1 MFRLS
6 SISLLA
12 SSLMVGAACAASPTL
27 PHSTADLA
35 IADEVGI
42 TKLLKKT
49 GRLNQD
55 ASPAEASK
63 AVLAY
68 LKETKSKTL
77 QMIPGELDR
86 QALTR
91 HKQRLK
97 QAQQFQYQQT
107 GQLPTYP
114 GQLNNQQQTQQYQGK
129 KTQDKVLALLIE
141 FPDYKHNEV
150 GPEDTERYY
159 PDYNIP
165 HYTRLLF
172 SDSGYSGPNQEKL
185 ISMRQ
190 YYEQQSGN
198 SYSVDGQVVGWYMAK
213 NPAKY
218 YGEGR
223 PDPKVPDL
231 VREALA
237 AAAQDPNIDLTQFDQ
252 EDRYDYDNDGDL
264 REPDGIIDHL
274 MVFHSSVG
282 QESGG
287 GDLGEN
293 AIWSHRSNLRQVY
306 KIPGSEMS
314 AYDYTI
320 QPIDAAAGVCAH
332 EYAHDLGLPDEYD
345 THRDSKGE
353 PIAYWSIMSSGS
365 HGGKIRG
372 TEPTGFSP
380 WARQYLQANLG
391 GNWLSGTSVNMDE
404 LNRRGL
410 TFLLD
415 QANEKAEYLDV
426 VRVNLPPEKV
436 VVNQPYQG
444 EKEYF
449 SGRGDELNQLMSIEL
464 DLTTAQAPVLE
475 FKAWYQIEQD
485 YDYARILVNGTP
497 IPGNLT
503 THEDPHEIG
512 HGWGIT
518 GNSDGWVDVSFDLS
532 KFRGH
537 KITLS
542 FNYLTDVG
550 TSEAG
555 FYVDDITIIDNDQLL
570 LEDNAEGDSVF
581 TMQGF
586 AVDPGYFMADQYYLL
601 EWRNHEGVD
610 QGLKHINFNRE
621 LMTYDPGLVV
631 WFANDKYTN
640 NWVGVHPGEGFLGV
654 VDADQSVL
662 RWEKESDAQVASTR
676 FQMRDAA
683 LSLTW
688 QQSPLNLTSSD
699 GYTLQDHQ
707 LYNTATFFDLFDYM
721 NKEIPDAGRIL
732 PKYGLLIEVIDQAED
747 MSAAAIRVSYGL
759 DDNTAQQNQ
768 QEIQQ
773 QSL

>member
-1 MFRLS
+1 MLRLS
-6 SISLLA
+6 SISLLV
-12 SSLMVGAACAASPTL
+12 SSLMLGATSIASPTL

-35 IADEVGI
+35 IADQAGI
-42 TKLLKKT
+42 IKLLKRT
-49 GRLNQD
+49 GRLSKD
-55 ASPAEASK
+55 ASPENTSA

-68 LKETKSKTL
+68 LKETERKTL
-77 QMIPGELDR
+77 QMIPGELDH
-86 QALTR
+86 QALR
-91 HKQRLK
+91 RYKQKLNK
-97 QAQQFQYQQT
+97 AKEFQYRQT
-107 GQLPTYP
+107 HQLTTLP
-114 GQLNNQQQTQQYQGK
+114 GQLTQQQTQVYQGK
-129 KTQDKVLALLIE
+129 KTKDKVLALLIE
-141 FPDYKHNEV
+141 FPDYKHNDV

-172 SDSGYSGPNQEKL
+172 SESGYPGPNQESF

-198 SYSVDGQVVGWYMAK
+198 SYSVEGQVVGWYMAL
-213 NPAKY
+213 NPASH
-218 YGEGR
+218 YGKGR

-231 VREALA
+231 VREALIA
-237 AAAQDPNIDLTQFDQ
+237 AAKDPSLDLSEFDQ

-264 REPDGIIDHL
+264 REPDGMIDHL

-287 GDLGEN
+287 GDLGED
-293 AIWSHRSNLRQVY
+293 AIWSHRSNLRQVF
-306 KIPGSEMS
+306 KIPGTEMS

-332 EYAHDLGLPDEYD
+332 EYGHDLGLPDEYD
-345 THRDSKGE
+345 TRGGSKGE

-365 HGGKIRG
+365 HAGKIGG

-391 GNWLSGTSVNMDE
+391 GNWLSGTTVDMGD
-404 LNRRGL
+404 LTGRGI

-415 QANEKAEYLDV
+415 QANEKADFLDV

-436 VVNQPYQG
+436 VVNEPIQG

-449 SGRGDELNQLMSIEL
+449 SGRDDELNQLMSVEL
-464 DLTTAQAPVLE
+464 DLTDAEAPILN
-475 FKAWYQIEQD
+475 FKSWYDIEQD

-503 THEDPHEIG
+503 THEDPNDIG

-518 GNSDGWVDVSFDLS
+518 GKSDGWVDASFDLS

-570 LEDNAEGDSVF
+570 LSDDAESDSVF
-581 TMQGF
+581 TLEGF
-586 AVDPGYFMADQYYLL
+586 EVSPGYFMADQYYLL
-601 EWRNHEGVD
+601 EWRNHKGVD
-610 QGLKHINFNRE
+610 KGLKHISIGDK

-631 WFANDKYTN
+631 WFANDKFTN

-654 VDADQSVL
+654 VDADQSL
-662 RWEKESDAQVASTR
+662 LNWEKESDAQIASTR
-676 FQMRDAA
+676 YQLRDAA
-683 LSLTW
+683 FSLTW
-688 QQSPLNLTSSD
+688 QQSELSLTSKD
-699 GYTLQDHQ
+699 GYTLKDSQR
-707 LYNTATFFDLFDYM
+707 YNTATFFDLFDYVSE
-721 NKEIPDAGRIL
+721 EIPDAGRIL
-732 PKYGLLIEVIDQAED
+732 PKYGLLVEVVDQAED

-759 DDNTAQQNQ
+759 DENTAQSGQNQ
-768 QEIQQ
+768 QQSTQQ
-773 QSL
+773 F